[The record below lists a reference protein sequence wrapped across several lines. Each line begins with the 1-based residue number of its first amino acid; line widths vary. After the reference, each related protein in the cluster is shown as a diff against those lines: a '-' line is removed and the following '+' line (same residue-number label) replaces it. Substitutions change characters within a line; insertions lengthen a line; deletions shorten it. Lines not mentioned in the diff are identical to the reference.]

1 MENLGFEKVYITV
14 ACTVTNVILLRNDC
28 FDENQHQNLPVEY
41 LLDYEGMRQNNDHL
55 YKIMHSQIYTS
66 MPFSTKPLNFIDI
79 IYFYISRRF
88 MSFLKIRKLQND
100 LEK

>member
-55 YKIMHSQIYTS
+55 YKI
-66 MPFSTKPLNFIDI
+66 

-88 MSFLKIRKLQND
+88 MSFLKIRK
-100 LEK
+100 EKYKIPNRKIKDELNKSGLYL